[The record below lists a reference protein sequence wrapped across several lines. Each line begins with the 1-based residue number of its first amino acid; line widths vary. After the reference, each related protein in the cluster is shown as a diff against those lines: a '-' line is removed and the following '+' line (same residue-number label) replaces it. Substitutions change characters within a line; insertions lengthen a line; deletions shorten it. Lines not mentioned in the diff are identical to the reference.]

1 MMKKKRFTAFLLAVS
16 VLFSTFF
23 TARAEGFPYT
33 WKEEDGGPHC
43 KSLFLVNLDTDA
55 VAYAMNPD
63 EPLPMASLTKIMS
76 YIVAYET
83 IPDIENT
90 VITVPDSVVD
100 ELEGTYSSEA
110 GIQPGEELTGLQL
123 LYLMMV
129 PSGNDAALTLAKYV
143 DELYRQGKITDSQEG
158 NAVPGGKDREDL
170 QAPAASAA
178 HSGSSGGESSPSSSG
193 AGASS
198 EGGSSNPPEGGNDP
212 VQDPTNY
219 SDSFFVRLMNRKAQE
234 LGCENTHFTNA
245 HGLHNENHYSTA
257 RDLYKITR
265 YAMSLPNFTEITS
278 TQAYDLAPTNI
289 RSDPP
294 TAYSTNKM
302 FSQYEDEGRYFY
314 TYTTGIKTGSL
325 NESGYCIVASA
336 TADGY
341 TYVAVALGSPY
352 VDEEG
357 EPTGF
362 HGEMVDAREL
372 FRWALVD
379 LKKKTVA
386 AQGDLMTE
394 VDLMYAWKK
403 DTLQLVAGET
413 ASALLPQSV
422 NLSSITI
429 DCEIPESVQA
439 PVKKG
444 EQIGYANLSYA
455 GEKIATIPL
464 VAAESVAKSQML
476 EGLVQGGTLFTSS
489 WFLVIL
495 GIVLALVAVYILLV
509 LIYRKKQKRLRRV
522 KHYRDM

>member
-1 MMKKKRFTAFLLAVS
+1 MKKKRFTAFFLAVS
-16 VLFSTFF
+16 ILLSASFS
-23 TARAEGFPYT
+23 ARAEGFPYT
-33 WKEEDGGPHC
+33 WNEEDGGPHC

-143 DELYRQGKITDSQEG
+143 DQLYEEGKIVDSQEG
-158 NAVPGGKDREDL
+158 NAVGGEEGREDL
-170 QAPAASAA
+170 QAPAASAEN
-178 HSGSSGGESSPSSSG
+178 SVSSKEESLSSLSSQDGSDEDSDEGDSDGEDG
-193 AGASS
+193 
-198 EGGSSNPPEGGNDP
+198 P

-278 TQAYDLAPTNI
+278 TQAYDLAPTNM

-352 VDEEG
+352 VDEDG
-357 EPTGF
+357 DPTGF

-372 FRWALVD
+372 FRWALVE
-379 LKKKTVA
+379 LKKKTLA
-386 AQGDLMTE
+386 SQGDLMTE
-394 VDLMYAWKK
+394 VNLLYAWKK

-422 NLSSITI
+422 NLSSITV

-444 EQIGYANLSYA
+444 EQIGYAVLSYA
-455 GEKIATIPL
+455 GEKVATVPL

-476 EGLVQGGTLFTSS
+476 EGLVQGGALFTSS
-489 WFLVIL
+489 WFLIIL
-495 GIVLALVAVYILLV
+495 GVVLALVAVYILLV